1 MEGGTEL
8 ERAWLLEPHGLE
20 ASVKLSELFLMDLI
34 STHSLWR
41 VTNAQLFHLGFS
53 LLELSLHLFW
63 PVVCVQID
71 QLAFRCLHNTN
82 KS

>member
-8 ERAWLLEPHGLE
+8 ERARLLEPHGLE
-20 ASVKLSELFLMDLI
+20 TGVKFSELFLMDLV
-34 STHSLWR
+34 STHSLWCI
-41 VTNAQLFHLGFS
+41 TNAHLF
-53 LLELSLHLFW
+53 LLCFQMRGLSLHLIW